1 MNARQGEL
9 LRRLLDAP
17 GQLTAVELADDLG
30 CSERTVRSDVGVLR
44 DTLAREGLRTTVEA
58 RRGAGIGIS
67 VAPGEH
73 DALLRLLGESDTS
86 MHPRFERLCQE
97 ILLLVG
103 TPGPHSSRSL
113 ASALY
118 RTPTQVQRDLHWW
131 RGVLGKRHLAS
142 VKGHFVDV
150 EGDEWALRG
159 FVMSLLFALAPP
171 AVKSH
176 ILPMLTDGLSSQ
188 DLAAIEDCK
197 RDLQDALGFEF
208 SGNASWQLSVYL
220 GLMVVRIRLGH
231 VIESWPHGQAP
242 HGALR
247 KLGAKLEER
256 CAITVSDAELALLW
270 DMARCCTWQWSLAA
284 LEEAEPSERARAIVD
299 AMDRALADA
308 FGEPLSPVLAKPLAV
323 LVESGLVRR
332 ACGLSALNPNEC
344 AVKYDAMDAAAAISS
359 VLCSVPELVDAD
371 LYGSDYGRLLLA
383 LLDYIE
389 STGSLRSLCVGLVVN
404 SGIDLAIWGAG
415 RIERLS
421 PRLRVADVLTEHRV
435 EAAAAGKPGAP
446 DLERFDFLVSF
457 EPLSVDYPSLTVSP
471 VVSRADVDAIIDSI
485 PFWRRGRVPTPW
497 SRKTLPAAADVHGLV
512 GALYEDLC
520 AEGLLAM
527 GEERFCWLVRE
538 LSCVKGR
545 TLVWCWCGPDVKA
558 AGIRIYT
565 VPCASQGTIP
575 WTSVAVLVLPVSER
589 GQLTVQTRW
598 FKQLVAEFAD
608 LGTPAD
614 DEFLST
620 LAGQEEAVWA

>member
-9 LRRLLDAP
+9 LRRLLDAE
-17 GQLTAVELADDLG
+17 GHLTAVELADDLG
-30 CSERTVRSDVGVLR
+30 CSERTIRSDVGVLR
-44 DTLAREGLRTTVEA
+44 DAMAREGLRTTVDA
-58 RRGAGIGIS
+58 RRGAGIGLT
-67 VAPGEH
+67 VVPGEH
-73 DALLRLLGESDTS
+73 DSLLRLLGESDTS

-97 ILLLVG
+97 ILLMVA

-142 VKGHFVDV
+142 VKGRSVDV

-171 AVKSH
+171 AVRSH
-176 ILPMLTDGLSSQ
+176 ILPMLTDGLSAE
-188 DLAAIEDCK
+188 DLAAIEECEE
-197 RDLQDALGFEF
+197 DLQDALGFEF
-208 SGNASWQLSVYL
+208 SGNAAWQLSVYL
-220 GLMVVRIRLGH
+220 VLMLVRIRLGH

-242 HGALR
+242 HGVLR
-247 KLGAKLEER
+247 KLGAKLERR
-256 CAITVSDAELALLW
+256 CAVAVSDAELALLW

-284 LEEAEPSERARAIVD
+284 LDAAEPSERARTIVG
-299 AMDRALADA
+299 AMDRALTAA
-308 FGEPLSPVLAKPLAV
+308 FGEPLSPALIKPLAV
-323 LVESGLVRR
+323 LVESSLVRR

-344 AVKYDAMDAAAAISS
+344 SVKYDAMDAAAAVSS

-389 STGSLRSLCVGLVVN
+389 STGSLRSLRVGLVVN
-404 SGIDLAIWGAG
+404 SGIDLAIWGAA

-421 PRLRVADVLTEHRV
+421 PRLKVADVLNGQRV
-435 EAAAAGKPGAP
+435 EAAGGPAAA

-457 EPLSVDYPSLTVSP
+457 EPLSVDYPSITVSP
-471 VVSRADVDAIIDSI
+471 AVSRADVDAIIDSI
-485 PFWRRGRVPTPW
+485 PFWRRGRTPTPW
-497 SRKTLPAAADVHGLV
+497 ARKTLPALADAHGLV

-527 GEERFCWLVRE
+527 GEERFRWLLRE

-565 VPCASQGTIP
+565 VSGAPQGAVQWP
-575 WTSVAVLVLPVSER
+575 SVAVLVLPISER

-620 LAGQEEAVWA
+620 LTRQEGAVWA